1 MLAYI
6 LALTV
11 GLGSFAMYMAA
22 FFFPE
27 VHRKNDFYWSGVGLF
42 YALALWACAG
52 RITGGVLLGQ
62 VASVSLIG
70 WLGWQTFNLRH
81 EQTSPQEKTEISP
94 EVEEKIQGF
103 SLTKLAQPLTERVS
117 GLLRRQPQT
126 GTTTTVETTSSA
138 VKTVESQKAPQTP
151 TEPTA
156 SSPTVTIIDNTTSP
170 TAPALQETTPTVEET
185 ATVETAIDNTTSPTA
200 PAPEETTP
208 TVEETATV
216 ETDVTTGDTEMS
228 ESPEL
233 VRPEAP
239 DAELVEDAQPH
250 EGKAVRIPAEEI
262 APESELAPPAE
273 DPGVGDVKD
282 RQAKTELPPSTPSPS
297 TEGDH
302 PPEQA

>member
-42 YALALWACAG
+42 YALALWVCAG

-70 WLGWQTFNLRH
+70 WLGWQTLNLRH

-103 SLTKLAQPLTERVS
+103 SLTKLAQPLTGRVS

-126 GTTTTVETTSSA
+126 DTTTTVETTSSK
-138 VKTVESQKAPQTP
+138 VKTVDEGAPQTP

-156 SSPTVTIIDNTTSP
+156 SSPAVTI
-170 TAPALQETTPTVEET
+170 
-185 ATVETAIDNTTSPTA
+185 IDNTTSPTA
-200 PAPEETTP
+200 PAPEETTTTVDETATVETAIDNTMSP
-208 TVEETATV
+208 TAPAPEETTTTVEETATV
-216 ETDVTTGDTEMS
+216 ETDVATGDTEMS

-239 DAELVEDAQPH
+239 DAEMVEDAKPH
-250 EGKAVRIPAEEI
+250 EEEAARIPAEEI

-273 DPGVGDVKD
+273 DPGVGDAKD
-282 RQAKTELPPSTPSPS
+282 RQAETELPPSTPSPS
-297 TEGDH
+297 MEGDN